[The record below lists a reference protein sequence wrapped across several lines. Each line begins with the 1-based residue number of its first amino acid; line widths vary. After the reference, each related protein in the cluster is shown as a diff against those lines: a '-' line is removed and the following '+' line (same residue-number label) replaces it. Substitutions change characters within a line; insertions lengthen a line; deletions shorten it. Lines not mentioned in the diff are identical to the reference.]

1 MPFSSHRSTT
11 TRCLIEKWYSFVLIL
26 TAMLILLAQDNRAME
41 WTITKGV
48 LQCLAMVLAVGLLSF
63 FALHYLWLENILY
76 RLQQILH
83 PLHYTIGALARIKK
97 SASENLRPSAQTLGE
112 RLKQNGKGLK
122 RSRNDASLISLYSG
136 QKRKTS
142 PLSKKRR
149 KKPTRTVNSR
159 RRSPRKRIVRS
170 KLDFF
175 S

>member
-1 MPFSSHRSTT
+1 MPGYGLGGWFAKLFRSALPLSRKYIVPAATDFASS
-11 TRCLIEKWYSFVLIL
+11 
-26 TAMLILLAQDNRAME
+26 
-41 WTITKGV
+41 
-48 LQCLAMVLAVGLLSF
+48 
-63 FALHYLWLENILY
+63 ILY
-76 RLQQILH
+76 DWSS
-83 PLHYTIGALARIKK
+83 GKDFKK
-97 SASENLRPSAQTLGE
+97 SASENLRSSARTLGE

-122 RSRNDASLISLYSG
+122 RSRNNASLISLYSG

-149 KKPTRTVNSR
+149 KKPTRTVNRR